1 MVVAEFAERLVEG
14 QARWRK
20 KPSVVYDPPHE
31 YVNGSHA
38 SIIAGTA
45 NPFRSDTENRSSPVT
60 DNPLKLKSIHHVEF
74 WVGNAKQAAY
84 FYRQAFGFSQIAYA
98 GLETGQRD
106 HTSYALSQGK
116 ARLVLTSPLTSA
128 GPIAAHIASHGDA
141 VRDIAFLVEDAD
153 RAFDEAVRRGARPA
167 MEPTDRGD
175 RCGAVRQA
183 AIHTY
188 GDTVHSFISNKDY
201 RGPFL
206 PGFSTRAVHGD
217 PLGILRMDHI
227 VGNVELGKMNEW
239 AEWYSRVLGFRRFI
253 SFDDKDISTEYSA
266 LMSIVM
272 SDDSFSIKFPINE
285 PAEGRKKSQ
294 IQEYLDFHHGPGVQH
309 IALLTE
315 DIIATVSRLREN
327 GVEFLHVPDTYYDEL
342 PARVGQVEP
351 GIESLRPL
359 GILVD
364 RDQDGYLLQI
374 FTQPVEDRPTLF
386 FELIQR
392 EGSRGFGKGNFKA
405 LFESIEREQALRGNL

>member
-1 MVVAEFAERLVEG
+1 MSG
-14 QARWRK
+14 
-20 KPSVVYDPPHE
+20 
-31 YVNGSHA
+31 
-38 SIIAGTA
+38 
-45 NPFRSDTENRSSPVT
+45 
-60 DNPLKLKSIHHVEF
+60 NPLKLKSIHHVEL
-74 WVGNAKQAAY
+74 WTGNARQAAY
-84 FYRQAFGFSQIAYA
+84 FYRRAFGFSQIAYA

-106 HTSYALSQGK
+106 RASYALGQGK
-116 ARLVLTSPLTSA
+116 ARLMVTSPLESA
-128 GPIAAHIASHGDA
+128 GEIVNHVAKHGDS
-141 VRDIAFLVEDAD
+141 VRDIAFLVDDAD
-153 RAFDEAVRRGARPA
+153 LAFAEAVRRGAEPA
-167 MEPTDRGD
+167 RKPFDRSD

-183 AIHTY
+183 AIRTY
-188 GDTVHSFISNKDY
+188 GDTIHSFISYRDY

-206 PGFSTRAVHGD
+206 PGFQSSEIAGD
-217 PLGILRMDHI
+217 SVGILRMDHV
-227 VGNVELGKMNEW
+227 VGNVELGRMNEW
-239 AEWYSRVLGFRRFI
+239 AEWYSRVLGFQRFI

-285 PAEGRKKSQ
+285 PAEGKKKSQ

-309 IALLTE
+309 IALQTT
-315 DIIATVSRLREN
+315 DIIETVTRLRRN
-327 GVEFLHVPDTYYDEL
+327 GVEFLSVPETYYEEL
-342 PARVGQVEP
+342 PARVGEVKET
-351 GIESLRPL
+351 IESLRAL

-364 RDQDGYLLQI
+364 RDEDGYLLQI